1 MDKITTTSVSNGF
14 AKVEEFLLSDTP
26 QTAIVFQ
33 PELHQGGVRGKI
45 IRFKKNRNGERVR
58 PVSVD
63 FKTLK
68 ENEGI
73 SIELGTE
80 SITNLVAAISK
91 LNAILES
98 QGVENG
104 IHTYHVSNIPE
115 INDENKLLVIQKI
128 LNADYGEDVWKQLM
142 NYSPDLATKL
152 AYSKLHDDRVNA
164 LKEFST
170 MLNTIHNLVK

>member
-73 SIELGTE
+73 SIELPSNTE
-80 SITNLVAAISK
+80 LTIKGIDKCLVGEFAERHHQFFPLGKTLSH
-91 LNAILES
+91 LNE
-98 QGVENG
+98 
-104 IHTYHVSNIPE
+104 
-115 INDENKLLVIQKI
+115 
-128 LNADYGEDVWKQLM
+128 
-142 NYSPDLATKL
+142 
-152 AYSKLHDDRVNA
+152 
-164 LKEFST
+164 
-170 MLNTIHNLVK
+170 